1 MHTVNGRLLPCDPD
15 EHESTERVHS
25 HWCSFFQRFVAEQKD
40 AFTSKHEW
48 DLSRGIWYCCQV
60 NKQCSVTQRQLRRS
74 SDAPF
79 ELSRGSRL
87 AKISDDLFGYCPW
100 HTYTPVQYVVS
111 HPVSLP
117 LPMGQVLHAFST
129 RAWLVPVCQPHLDGP
144 MQRFSC
150 NHLPDWSSRI
160 NALTSPALTTVL
172 TMLLWCCFFCRDC
185 GGSGKR
191 KSGKDLKFSHSCL
204 STESVFTAYLND
216 IVVLICDIVNHCFL
230 VHTNFVGEQTPLF
243 THIKVS
249 LRVLEYYCQSCKSF
263 LAPEGAA

>member
-1 MHTVNGRLLPCDPD
+1 MADCCSVTLMSMKAQSGFIHTDAHPFSV
-15 EHESTERVHS
+15 
-25 HWCSFFQRFVAEQKD
+25 FVTEQKD

-60 NKQCSVTQRQLRRS
+60 NKQCSVAQRQLCRP
-74 SDAPF
+74 SDTPF
-79 ELSRGSRL
+79 EQSSGSIL

-129 RAWLVPVCQPHLDGP
+129 RAWLVLVCQLHLDGP

-160 NALTSPALTTVL
+160 NALTSPALTIVL

-191 KSGKDLKFSHSCL
+191 KSGKDLKIFLQPSVDRVCIYCL
-204 STESVFTAYLND
+204 LEWYCGVDLW
-216 IVVLICDIVNHCFL
+216 HC
-230 VHTNFVGEQTPLF
+230 
-243 THIKVS
+243 
-249 LRVLEYYCQSCKSF
+249 
-263 LAPEGAA
+263 